1 MALLEVQSV
10 SRSFGG
16 LVAVDGVSLTVSAG
30 QIKGVIGPNGAGKT
44 TLFNMI
50 SGLLKPDA
58 GQITFKGSPINGLK
72 PYQIARA
79 GISRTFQNPSLF
91 LQMNVLQNVMVG
103 RHSRTRYDFLGC
115 GLRWPGQA
123 REERAIREAAHAQL
137 ESVGLAHLA
146 DWAAGALP
154 FGQRRMVELARA
166 LATEPEMLLLDEP
179 ASGLNTHE
187 KEDLAVLIR
196 KIRDRGI
203 TILLVEHDMS
213 VVMGLSDD
221 IMVLHNGRPIA
232 EGAPQV
238 VQNDPRVISVYLGGE
253 LQPPEPMRNAECGVR
268 STSTPE
274 SAIPQSALRIPH

>member
-1 MALLEVQSV
+1 MALLELAAVR
-10 SRSFGG
+10 RSFGG

-58 GQITFKGSPINGLK
+58 GQIKFKDCPIAGLK

-91 LQMNVLQNVMVG
+91 LHMNVLQNVMVG
-103 RHSRTRYDFLGC
+103 RHCRSRWDFLGC
-115 GLRWPGQA
+115 GLRWPGQPK
-123 REERAIREAAHAQL
+123 EERAIRQAALAQL
-137 ESVGLAHLA
+137 ADVGLADLA
-146 DWAAGALP
+146 HCPAGALP
-154 FGQRRMVELARA
+154 FGRRRMVELARA

-179 ASGLNTHE
+179 ASGLNPRE
-187 KEDLAVLIR
+187 KEDLGVLIR

-203 TILLVEHDMS
+203 TVLLVEHDMS

-221 IMVLHNGRPIA
+221 IMVLHNGRTIA

-253 LQPPEPMRNAECGVR
+253 FQDAAPGQK
-268 STSTPE
+268 S
-274 SAIPQSALRIPH
+274 